1 MPTLPWRSFKVADS
15 EQQYLMLLSY
25 LPLKHSWQIPQF
37 LLHTAR
43 IIGQLRKSSGLLGY
57 SLRAELRA
65 KRFWTLSAWQ
75 DEAALQIFV
84 RTQPH
89 SHTMRAMLPRMGTT
103 RFTRWTVKGSEL
115 PDELAGGTNT
125 LAERLRR
132 F

>member
-1 MPTLPWRSFKVADS
+1 MPTLPWRSFKLADP
-15 EQQYLMLLSY
+15 ENQYLVLLSY
-25 LPLKHSWQIPQF
+25 LPLKHSWRIPQF
-37 LLHTAR
+37 VLHTAC
-43 IIGQLRKSSGLLGY
+43 IMDQLRKSSALLGY

-75 DEAALQIFV
+75 DEAALQMFV

-89 SHTMRAMLPRMGTT
+89 SHTMNAMVPRMGKTGIT
-103 RFTRWTVKGSEL
+103 SLDGQRLRIA
-115 PDELAGGTNT
+115 DELGGGTNA

>member
-1 MPTLPWRSFKVADS
+1 V
-15 EQQYLMLLSY
+15 LLSY

-43 IIGQLRKSSGLLGY
+43 IMDQLRKSNALLGY

-75 DEAALQIFV
+75 DEAALQLFV
-84 RTQPH
+84 RTHPH
-89 SHTMRAMLPRMGTT
+89 SHAMRAMVPRMGKT

-115 PDELAGGTNT
+115 PMSWEEALM
-125 LAERLRR
+125 RWRR
-132 F
+132 D